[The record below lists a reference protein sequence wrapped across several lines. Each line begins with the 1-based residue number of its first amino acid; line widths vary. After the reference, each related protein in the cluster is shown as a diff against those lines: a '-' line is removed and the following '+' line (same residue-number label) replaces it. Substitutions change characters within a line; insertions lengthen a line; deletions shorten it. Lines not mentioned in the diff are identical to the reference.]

1 MLQEG
6 VMQTRRDVGWV
17 GGLQHG
23 SIFNEKKVVSVAW
36 CKHRR
41 LTCALT
47 ERDKLERKSKRS
59 MSTWQER
66 RGQGWARFS
75 ASMPELELCFEF
87 NATLPWECCPDHIF
101 VSRTWTAGAILIK
114 TKYKRGSCHFP
125 SPEQWIRTDSSYTQ
139 LSGENKMIPALIL
152 AWKPTSSNQIQL
164 QTVLCPLQAGENTC
178 RMSIHMKPLTEYSC
192 YKTCCRALKGWN

>member
-1 MLQEG
+1 MVWKLPCSIWTKGRKVLPRASSSSSRDNFPCLMLQEG

-23 SIFNEKKVVSVAW
+23 SIFNKKKVVSVAW

-47 ERDKLERKSKRS
+47 ERDKLERKSKKS

-75 ASMPELELCFEF
+75 AGMPELELCFEF

-125 SPEQWIRTDSSYTQ
+125 SPE
-139 LSGENKMIPALIL
+139 
-152 AWKPTSSNQIQL
+152 
-164 QTVLCPLQAGENTC
+164 
-178 RMSIHMKPLTEYSC
+178 
-192 YKTCCRALKGWN
+192 